1 MLILAVEGYFLRAN
15 GGCQTPYLVISACAV
30 AETALASTPPSTL
43 GGRVMSRRDCV
54 EDRWSSWLP
63 TTGEM
68 CWLLQVDIGHALVGL
83 SGGSRTAPR
92 GCMVVAQHPRKTK
105 RTQWLLYESSLGGV
119 TGGRG

>member
-1 MLILAVEGYFLRAN
+1 VEGRD
-15 GGCQTPYLVISACAV
+15 GCLDYL
-30 AETALASTPPSTL
+30 L
-43 GGRVMSRRDCV
+43 
-54 EDRWSSWLP
+54 

-105 RTQWLLYESSLGGV
+105 RTQWLLYESSRMVVRVVVRSVCMCVVGLV
-119 TGGRG
+119 CERESASLAFSASCCVAMIVGRVWRG